1 MTDATMSRLVP
12 GAKRQPS
19 VPGHGG
25 HADQQHDEHHG
36 DSHREPHA
44 RRPRHRLMTMSV
56 VDIGVMQMAVEQAL
70 VNVSVRMRLTRRC
83 R

>member
-1 MTDATMSRLVP
+1 
-12 GAKRQPS
+12 
-19 VPGHGG
+19 
-25 HADQQHDEHHG
+25 
-36 DSHREPHA
+36 
-44 RRPRHRLMTMSV
+44 MTMSV